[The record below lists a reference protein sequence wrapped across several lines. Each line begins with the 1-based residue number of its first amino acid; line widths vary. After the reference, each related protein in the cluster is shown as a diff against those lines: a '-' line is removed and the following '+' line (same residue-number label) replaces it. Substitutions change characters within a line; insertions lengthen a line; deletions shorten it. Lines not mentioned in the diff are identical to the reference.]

1 MANRNSSGFANGIIY
16 HHCTSLFYLV
26 SVDKNNTVQYHS
38 KVKWCR
44 LIWAPCI
51 ICNYALIKEIRLG

>member
-26 SVDKNNTVQYHS
+26 SVDKITLFNTIQ
-38 KVKWCR
+38 K
-44 LIWAPCI
+44 
-51 ICNYALIKEIRLG
+51 